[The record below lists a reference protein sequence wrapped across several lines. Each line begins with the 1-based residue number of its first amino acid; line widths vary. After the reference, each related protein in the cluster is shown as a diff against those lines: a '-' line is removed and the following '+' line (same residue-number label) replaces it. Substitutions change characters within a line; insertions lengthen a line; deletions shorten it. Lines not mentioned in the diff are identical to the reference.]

1 MQKGGVPLPPRFTID
16 GFLDLIRLCVKSTVF
31 SFNGKY
37 YRQKQGVSMGS
48 PLAPVLACLYMEF
61 FETELRLSLPGP
73 QPSFWARYIDDI
85 ILQWAHSLEEF
96 NIFLLRLQQVEP
108 LIKLKV
114 EWEVSDPAHTN

>member
-1 MQKGGVPLPPRFTID
+1 
-16 GFLDLIRLCVKSTVF
+16 
-31 SFNGKY
+31 
-37 YRQKQGVSMGS
+37 MGS

-61 FETELRLSLPGP
+61 FESELRLSLPGH

-96 NIFLLRLQQVEP
+96 NIFLRRLQQVEP

-114 EWEVSDPAHTN
+114 EWEVSDPAHTNQAIMPFLDL